1 MKGPDRQIW
10 YAVTFD
16 GRAPGQD
23 GRLNYAGYNPD
34 RAYAVEEAVEKALQQ
49 GTDMSRMRVW
59 HHSRNRLDRRHRR
72 HRRHPRRPSRPRRTP
87 PPPHPRNRPRITH
100 HHHTNGKQPG

>member
-59 HHSRNRLDRRHRR
+59 HHTVITAETDWTDVTDDIDD
-72 HRRHPRRPSRPRRTP
+72 TP
-87 PPPHPRNRPRITH
+87 AVQAVLAELH
-100 HHHTNGKQPG
+100 HSHTPGTGPG